1 MYGIMIKNIK
11 LGKTINMRPS
21 LNIKDQTA
29 IGIPIAPLNN
39 PTIYWYMYL
48 QSIAY
53 NYVKNSL
60 WNFLI
65 SRNLNTYMQI
75 LSIN

>member
-21 LNIKDQTA
+21 LNIKDQTS

-39 PTIYWYMYL
+39 PTIYALLTIM
-48 QSIAY
+48 
-53 NYVKNSL
+53 
-60 WNFLI
+60 
-65 SRNLNTYMQI
+65 
-75 LSIN
+75 